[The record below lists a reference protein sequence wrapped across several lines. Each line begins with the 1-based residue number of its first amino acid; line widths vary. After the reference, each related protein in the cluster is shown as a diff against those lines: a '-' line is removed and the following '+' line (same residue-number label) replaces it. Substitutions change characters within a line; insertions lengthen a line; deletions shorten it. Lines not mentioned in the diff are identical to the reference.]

1 MSTISPAVEDKQYLI
16 NKLTAQIERL
26 GNKNERRLTKIV
38 RINEK
43 LNDKRESISNSE
55 DSVNVLSTKVTE
67 KNKRDKES
75 FEKGLERR
83 NNRLSRSEKRLAD
96 LTARVE
102 NYRTSIQEW
111 TNKKLE
117 SNRIRAEKRATAVKS
132 VTRDSILEYIE
143 KKEMYVSI
151 LEKRNTQADALV
163 IEKQNLISKLQAEI
177 EVLKNKPKTKIKLV
191 KQEIEAV
198 SEPINETEVQEEK
211 ESVPEPEIEEVIEE
225 NSEIA
230 ETQTEAEEVAEE
242 EKIEEIIPTIEPTKK
257 QYFKPLQ
264 NLRNKSNKK

>member
-38 RINEK
+38 KINEK

-55 DSVNVLSTKVTE
+55 DSVNVLSKKVTE
-67 KNKRDKES
+67 KNQRDKEL

-102 NYRTSIQEW
+102 NYRISIQEW
-111 TNKKLE
+111 TNKKIE
-117 SNRIRAEKRATAVKS
+117 SNRLRAEKRATAVKS

-143 KKEMYVSI
+143 KKEMYISI
-151 LEKRNTQADALV
+151 LEKRNSQADALT
-163 IEKQNLISKLQAEI
+163 IEKQNLITKLKEEI

-191 KQEIEAV
+191 KQET
-198 SEPINETEVQEEK
+198 EPVTETNCEPEVQEET
-211 ESVPEPEIEEVIEE
+211 ELEPEPEIEDVIEE

-230 ETQTEAEEVAEE
+230 ETQAIAEE
-242 EKIEEIIPTIEPTKK
+242 EKIEEIISTIEQTKK

-264 NLRNKSNKK
+264 NLRNKANKK

>member
-1 MSTISPAVEDKQYLI
+1 MSTISPAVEDKNYLI
-16 NKLTAQIERL
+16 NKLTAQCERL

-43 LNDKRESISNSE
+43 LNDKRESINNSE
-55 DSVNVLSTKVTE
+55 DSVNVLSKKVTE
-67 KNKRDKES
+67 KNQRDKES

-111 TNKKLE
+111 TNKKIE

-151 LEKRNTQADALV
+151 LEKRNSQADALV
-163 IEKQNLISKLQAEI
+163 IEKQNLITKLKEEI
-177 EVLKNKPKTKIKLV
+177 EILKNKPKTKIKLV
-191 KQEIEAV
+191 KQEAEPVTENIIE
-198 SEPINETEVQEEK
+198 PEVQESTEL
-211 ESVPEPEIEEVIEE
+211 ETDPEIEE
-225 NSEIA
+225 NSDIVETQA
-230 ETQTEAEEVAEE
+230 ETVNEAEAEE
-242 EKIEEIIPTIEPTKK
+242 EKIEDIIPTIEQTKK

-264 NLRNKSNKK
+264 NLRNKTNKK